1 MLSIFVDEKGTP
13 YKTAGKLDYVCAW
26 YRKAADYVL
35 TAKNTETQR
44 ETFSLY
50 L

>member
-1 MLSIFVDEKGTP
+1 MLSIFVDEKGKP

-35 TAKNTETQR
+35 TAKDAKTQR
-44 ETFSLY
+44 HREKVSL
-50 L
+50 